1 MQSSKVALN
10 YIRLNRIM
18 AVSPQRWQYHL
29 VILIFCAFGA
39 EFGPLRALLQ
49 DPAPFNREGFAG
61 ASGRINGTP
70 VTLIKTGVGIRR
82 ARDTAVRALGALHE
96 INLVAITGVA
106 GALHHELAVG
116 NVVLADRLITRQEQ
130 SFHPNQILE
139 VPRQPFQTFANA
151 LEAGGIR
158 YSVGGMLTSR
168 RAIAT
173 IADKRLAAAQ
183 SGAVAVDMESAV
195 IADEAQ
201 RRGMPFVCLRTILDA
216 AGDELMGAALA
227 DENGRVRPLAA
238 AKAMVTNPAM
248 LIGAARLV
256 RDLRRSTRVLAAVME
271 AVLER
276 VA

>member
-1 MQSSKVALN
+1 
-10 YIRLNRIM
+10 
-18 AVSPQRWQYHL
+18 
-29 VILIFCAFGA
+29 VILVFCAFGA
-39 EFGPLRALLQ
+39 EFGPLCARLP
-49 DPAPFNREGFAG
+49 DPAPFTREGFIG
-61 ASGRINGTP
+61 ASGRVNGTP

-82 ARDTAVRALGALHE
+82 ARDTAGRALGALDD
-96 INLVAITGVA
+96 INLVVITGVA
-106 GALHHELAVG
+106 GALHNELVVG
-116 NVVLADRLITRQEQ
+116 NVVLADRLITRQEE
-130 SFHPNQILE
+130 SFHPDQILE
-139 VPRQPFQTFANA
+139 VPRQPFQTFASA
-151 LEAGGIR
+151 LEASGIR

-183 SGAVAVDMESAV
+183 SGAVAVDMESAA

-271 AVLER
+271 AVLGR

>member
-1 MQSSKVALN
+1 
-10 YIRLNRIM
+10 
-18 AVSPQRWQYHL
+18 

-39 EFGPLRALLQ
+39 EFGPLRARLQ
-49 DPAPFNREGFAG
+49 DPAPFNREGFTG
-61 ASGRINGTP
+61 ASGRINGNA

-82 ARDTAVRALGALHE
+82 ARDTAVRALDALHE

-151 LEAGGIR
+151 LDAGGIR

-248 LIGAARLV
+248 LIGTARLV
-256 RDLRRSTRVLAAVME
+256 RNLRRSTRVLAAVME
-271 AVLER
+271 AVLGR